1 MEVAVESRPHAASR
15 SAAVSVPF
23 STNFARLFSIVARA
37 RSSIGCATS
46 TRRTLK
52 PAWANTWAMPLPI
65 VPAPITPTV
74 LIIDKPE
81 PRRHEHAKKKISG
94 TFDRQRDAVAAAEAE
109 RRDTARQVAPLQRVQ
124 ERRQDAAAARADRV
138 AERDGAAI
146 HVHFF

>member
-1 MEVAVESRPHAASR
+1 MEVAVERRPQAASR
-15 SAAVSVPF
+15 SAAVSFPF

-74 LIIDKPE
+74 LICGIALSRSHDG
-81 PRRHEHAKKKISG
+81 HEG
-94 TFDRQRDAVAAAEAE
+94 TRGGFVQHVLRGHRE
-109 RRDTARQVAPLQRVQ
+109 LRV
-124 ERRQDAAAARADRV
+124 
-138 AERDGAAI
+138 
-146 HVHFF
+146 